1 MKSQRRF
8 ANFLG
13 KFFIFL
19 LVGGLAAAPVA
30 LLVPWSFAE
39 GWRFPALLPSGYGLR
54 AWRYALSPSA
64 GVADALARS
73 ALIATGVTTLAL
85 AVATPAAR
93 ALAFYDF
100 RGKKF
105 LFFLLL
111 LPLLS
116 PSFVMAVSGHA
127 LFLRYGLTDS
137 WFGVGLSHLI
147 PTVPY
152 ATLTLVGG
160 FSKLDRD
167 LEAQARTLGASLLSV
182 WRYVTVPAIAPALAV
197 AASFAFLISWGQYLT
212 TLLIG
217 GGGVIT
223 LPMLL
228 VAFQRGGDEAV
239 TAALTLIFIAP
250 TPLAFLAAAKSLTT
264 RTAR

>member
-1 MKSQRRF
+1 MKQKRLF
-8 ANFLG
+8 TDFLG
-13 KFFIFL
+13 SSIVFS
-19 LVGGLAAAPVA
+19 LVGGLATAPFA
-30 LLVPWSFAE
+30 LLLLWSFAE
-39 GWRFPALLPSGYGLR
+39 GWRFPALSPSRYGLR
-54 AWRYALSPSA
+54 AWNYALAPTS

-73 ALIATGVTTLAL
+73 ALIAAGVTTLAL

-137 WFGVGLSHLI
+137 WLGVGLSHLI

-167 LEAQARTLGASLLSV
+167 LEAQARTLGASPLSV
-182 WRYVTVPAIAPALAV
+182 WRHVTLPAIAPALTV

-217 GGGVIT
+217 GGGIIT
-223 LPMLL
+223 LPLLL

-250 TPLAFLAAAKSLTT
+250 TPLIFFAIAKYL
-264 RTAR
+264 RRV